1 MTRVDGWL
9 SDEMEC
15 MNRPIH
21 ASFESA
27 KKLPPNVTQLV
38 RVGSNWFALTR
49 QGKKV
54 NVRLVRRG
62 G

>member
-1 MTRVDGWL
+1 
-9 SDEMEC
+9 MEG

-38 RVGSNWFALTR
+38 RVGGNWFALSNQAGR
-49 QGKKV
+49 IA
-54 NVRLVRRG
+54 VRLVRRG
-62 G
+62 